1 MRMSVAPQ
9 QIYACKFSLLK
20 FSLWQFCLNFGF
32 GHKGALG
39 MEAEKRV
46 IAHLESSSATLV
58 TMNGDTVAIPG
69 KNPQEFFSP
78 VIYDKI
84 FLLQQWRHGL

>member
-1 MRMSVAPQ
+1 MFVL
-9 QIYACKFSLLK
+9 ILVLDFY
-20 FSLWQFCLNFGF
+20 
-32 GHKGALG
+32 KGALG

-58 TMNGDTVAIPG
+58 TMNGDMAAIPG
-69 KNPQEFFSP
+69 KNPQEFFPP

-84 FLLQQWRHGL
+84 VLLQQWRHGLW